1 MSNRKG
7 VRWMKVIID
16 RFEGDYALVELEDKT
31 IVDMPKILV
40 PNGAREGDVIEIRLD
55 RQGTEERR
63 KRIEQIMNDLWKD

>member
-1 MSNRKG
+1 
-7 VRWMKVIID
+7 MKVIID

-55 RQGTEERR
+55 RKGTEERR